1 MSRARHTVLNAIASL
16 IAFIAVAAC
25 TPLKPIPPS
34 DDLPRL
40 SELQQRDSKPQS
52 EFDATHSPAVPLRR
66 TENNLLVRPLI
77 NGKDLGWFILDTGA
91 SGMTITSR
99 AAKRAG
105 LNAIASTAI
114 QGQLPTTVFQ
124 GRSLNLGQL
133 TLLNPQFAGLDMPW
147 AKLYFGERIAGI
159 CGWDVFAHS
168 IVEIDMQRQVVSVHD
183 PAGYNASSAQWQ
195 PFELVNGRPH
205 VHAQFQTQ
213 SGKTGDGHFL
223 LDTGYSERVWL
234 FPTAVE
240 QFDLFDD
247 ARGREKKMIMVD
259 ASADVRNLRLDWFEF
274 ADRRQHNVEA
284 VMSVGSATTRQERI
298 PIAGMIGLGLLG
310 DGRVVIDYQNSRLAI
325 FSDK

>member
-1 MSRARHTVLNAIASL
+1 MNHARHTVFNAIVCL
-16 IAFIAVAAC
+16 IAFIAIAAC

-40 SELQQRDSKPQS
+40 SELGQRDSRPHS

-66 TENNLLVRPLI
+66 TENNLLVRPFI

-105 LNAIASTAI
+105 LIAIASTSI
-114 QGQLPTTVFQ
+114 QGQLPTTVYQ
-124 GRSLNLGQL
+124 GQTLTLGQL
-133 TLLNPQFAGLDMPW
+133 TLQNPQFAGLNMPW
-147 AKLYFGERIAGI
+147 AKQYFGERIEGI

-168 IVEIDMQRQVVSVHD
+168 IIEIDMQRQTVSVHD
-183 PAGYNASSAQWQ
+183 PASYHAPSAQWQ

-205 VHAQFQTQ
+205 VHAQLQTQ

-223 LDTGYSERVWL
+223 LDTGYSEHVWL

-247 ARGREKKMIMVD
+247 AYGRKKKMIMVD
-259 ASADVRNLRLDWFEF
+259 ASADVRSLQLEWFEF
-274 ADRRQHNVEA
+274 AGRRHQNVEA
-284 VMSVGSATTRQERI
+284 VMSVGGATTRQERI

-310 DGRVVIDYQNSRLAI
+310 DGRIVIDYENSRMAI
-325 FSDK
+325 FSHE